1 MTTLR
6 LPQQPKDVQ
15 LGTYSGQDL
24 ISSSDSD
31 NTYSNFSQASSES
44 PSLEKIEI
52 GMNPIRMEALTLP
65 RNIGASQSRYENHF
79 FNPDYCA
86 TVGRIRPLYDS
97 TLLDERFWNIVTLPL
112 RRSGPALALAMTIY
126 IIGYNVGVRWWKGP
140 DHPVNRFTWR
150 RMEKEGLLSEEM
162 LQKKKTVLDYY
173 KSRFFG
179 GWTDPYS
186 SSDAY

>member
-1 MTTLR
+1 MANRKARSRSLF
-6 LPQQPKDVQ
+6 Q

>member
-1 MTTLR
+1 MLLEALILSLR
-6 LPQQPKDVQ
+6 LLQ
-15 LGTYSGQDL
+15 LGAYSGQDL

-31 NTYSNFSQASSES
+31 NTYGSLSQASSDS

-97 TLLDERFWNIVTLPL
+97 RLLDER
-112 RRSGPALALAMTIY
+112 
-126 IIGYNVGVRWWKGP
+126 
-140 DHPVNRFTWR
+140 
-150 RMEKEGLLSEEM
+150 
-162 LQKKKTVLDYY
+162 
-173 KSRFFG
+173 
-179 GWTDPYS
+179 
-186 SSDAY
+186 